1 MFYVLFRSGRDS
13 SDSSSPMCV
22 SASYETCFM
31 SYMNGWFNVGLVQ
44 GHVLYY
50 VLYEPHDC
58 MQCNPI
64 TIILTLKI

>member
-1 MFYVLFRSGRDS
+1 MFYVLYRSGRDS
-13 SDSSSPMCV
+13 SDSQC
-22 SASYETCFM
+22 ASYETSFM

>member
-1 MFYVLFRSGRDS
+1 MIYLDLVGIHLTLLAQ
-13 SDSSSPMCV
+13 C
-22 SASYETCFM
+22 ASYETCFM